1 MTTTPTPLREIIAKA
16 YAHKTVGDPHAIDV
30 NGRPRW
36 EWFLDDADK
45 FLSIFGHLFADRL
58 TAPKPYAYDCVAPDG
73 GRYLIRAEGDFFPQG
88 WTSVTPLYADPVQ
101 TWQPTREA
109 LGEMIYRA
117 MYEHKGGMWSAN
129 ETQDVWFDFADRLM
143 SLLQAQRATPVTE
156 P

>member
-1 MTTTPTPLREIIAKA
+1 MTTPAPLREIIAKA
-16 YAHKTVGDPHAIDV
+16 YAYKSVGDPHAIDV

-36 EWFLDDADK
+36 EWFLDDADE
-45 FLSIFGHLFADRL
+45 FLSIHGHLFADRAPFITDKMAADAAMVLNKAL
-58 TAPKPYAYDCVAPDG
+58 THGNLFGVSLDMLQAALAV
-73 GRYLIRAEGDFFPQG
+73 
-88 WTSVTPLYADPVQ
+88 
-101 TWQPTREA
+101 QPTREA

-143 SLLQAQRATPVTE
+143 SLLQAQRATRVTE